1 MPLSDKYME
10 TINLMNELD
19 VKNLEIWEEDGFLQI
34 RGIVKN
40 THDKVLIANKINE
53 ENEEKALDINIILE
67 VEKV

>member
-19 VKNLEIWEEDGFLQI
+19 VKNLEVWEEDGFLQI